1 MCPVTGDNVATD
13 ELLGATIAGRYRI
26 ISRLGAGGMGVAYR
40 AWDEQG
46 GLPVVIKIPKK
57 SFLEDPKFAERF
69 YREIRLLQ
77 GLKHPRIVPIVDVG
91 EHEGLP
97 FVVMRFLPGGS
108 LSNRRLR
115 DEKGK
120 PRQNFP
126 ETLHLWLPAIADALD
141 YVHSQGVVHRDV
153 KPGNIFF
160 DAFWGAYLGDF
171 GIAKIVEESD
181 AFDKEHTLTATHMG
195 IGTPDYMAP
204 EQFTPKAVID
214 GRADQY
220 ALGVIV
226 YEMLAGK
233 RPFVGDTAHIVVE
246 VTTHPVPALSVPR
259 GQVPPLLAE
268 SVYRALAKHPSQR
281 FATCRDFAAA
291 ALRDVQPMTDE
302 PGVARLLCPQ
312 CSNIL
317 KLPTAAAGQ
326 KGKCPKC
333 QTQMKVADDLGA
345 LWLLDEARKQRKA
358 AEVGGDEIPRTP
370 SDGGDDKAPE
380 TFEPVSSETPVPQ
393 KKRLPQSVLVAG
405 VAGVVLALL
414 VIAIGLFGGTIEPPP
429 PSPPQPPP
437 YDVRLAAA
445 QRALERD
452 SRDPGANDFLA
463 RHYCFKE
470 KDWKKGLPCLAKSGM
485 PDAASLAKEEIA
497 ATEAKPV
504 VPGTLVRLARKWWDY
519 GGRTDL
525 NTPESAAAT
534 RLHAKDIYA
543 EHVEKITDQSDADW
557 ANQWL
562 DSDKNFAQLVKN
574 LRPAPRVVLKA
585 GLLASLYKYQQG
597 EPGGFLPTDF
607 AGKPDE
613 IAVHTQ
619 VAFQPRHGIGDF
631 SIKERFHLVWNGILR
646 VEKAGLYKFFLN
658 SDDGSK
664 LTIDGKLVIDNGG
677 EHGMAEKAGQ
687 TTLASGDYVLH
698 VELFD
703 QGSETGCVLSWEPP
717 GLSREVVPPQVFFH
731 DSTRS
736 TTRKTLIQHKE
747 IFLSELP
754 EIEAKAVHFGFGKGT
769 INGPQN
775 AIRSIVDDQPSPH
788 GLSMH
793 PGDGP
798 QGHCYAKYQL
808 PLGVS
813 RFQAVVTLDKRGSFQ
828 HCGIGFE
835 VVTDGQSV
843 WKSKTIDKS
852 HQSEKCDVVI
862 AGCRNLE
869 LRTFTVTAAF
879 GGHAVWIEPRIVID
893 PRTTTSADEA
903 RASITDKAA
912 AEWVLQR
919 GGSVEIEMADKSRK
933 RLAAPEELAS
943 LSDQAGQFLA
953 VGIELTAKPNVTDQ
967 GLACVAG
974 LSRLEWLGV
983 GGTAVTDAL
992 FDHLRTLPNLRGI
1005 GVNWTGVSGRG
1016 LASLADSQLKHL
1028 EISGMKDP
1036 EVAVAYLHKKGVA
1049 EWINFDGMK
1058 MTPECVR
1065 LLGEMKTLKT
1075 LHFRSGLITEEQLET
1090 LKKKLP
1096 TCHFHIWK

>member
-1 MCPVTGDNVATD
+1 MPGDSD
-13 ELLGATIAGRYRI
+13 EMLGATIAGLYRI

-69 YREIRLLQ
+69 HREIRLLQ
-77 GLKHPRIVPIVDVG
+77 GLKHPHIVPIVDVG
-91 EHEGLP
+91 DHEGLP

-115 DEKGK
+115 DEQGK
-120 PRQNFP
+120 PRQNSP

-141 YVHSQGVVHRDV
+141 HVHSQGVVHRDV

-204 EQFTPKAVID
+204 EQFKPKAVID

-226 YEMLAGK
+226 YEMLAGR
-233 RPFVGDTAHIVVE
+233 RPFTGDTAHIVVE
-246 VTTHPVPALSVPR
+246 VTTHPVPALPVPR
-259 GQVPPLLAE
+259 GQVPPLLAQ
-268 SVYRALAKHPSQR
+268 SVHRALAKHPSQR
-281 FATCRDFAAA
+281 FATCREFAAA

-358 AEVGGDEIPRTP
+358 AEVGGDESPRTP
-370 SDGGDDKAPE
+370 SDGGDEKAPE
-380 TFEPVSSETPVPQ
+380 TFKPVSSETPLPRRTT
-393 KKRLPQSVLVAG
+393 RLPQPVLVIGAA
-405 VAGVVLALL
+405 VVVLALL
-414 VIAIGLFGGTIEPPP
+414 VLAIGLFGGTIEPPP
-429 PSPPQPPP
+429 PPPPPPPP
-437 YDVRLAAA
+437 YDVRLAKAL
-445 QRALERD
+445 QTLERD
-452 SRDPGANDFLA
+452 SLNQDANDFVA

-485 PDAASLAKEEIA
+485 PDAATLAKEEIA
-497 ATEAKPV
+497 ATEAKPA

-534 RLHAKDIYA
+534 RLHAADIYS
-543 EHVEKITDQSDADW
+543 EYVQKITDQSDAAW
-557 ANQWL
+557 VNQWL
-562 DSDKNFAQLVKN
+562 DSDKDFAQLVEN
-574 LRPAPRVVLKA
+574 LRPPK
-585 GLLASLYKYQQG
+585 
-597 EPGGFLPTDF
+597 
-607 AGKPDE
+607 
-613 IAVHTQ
+613 
-619 VAFQPRHGIGDF
+619 
-631 SIKERFHLVWNGILR
+631 
-646 VEKAGLYKFFLN
+646 
-658 SDDGSK
+658 
-664 LTIDGKLVIDNGG
+664 
-677 EHGMAEKAGQ
+677 
-687 TTLASGDYVLH
+687 
-698 VELFD
+698 
-703 QGSETGCVLSWEPP
+703 
-717 GLSREVVPPQVFFH
+717 
-731 DSTRS
+731 
-736 TTRKTLIQHKE
+736 LIQE
-747 IFLSELP
+747 RVLYLAALP
-754 EIEAKAVHFGFGKGT
+754 EIEARVVHFGFGKGT

-775 AIRSIVDDQPSPH
+775 AIRSIVDGQPSPH

-793 PGDGP
+793 PGGGPDG
-798 QGHCYAKYQL
+798 QCFARYRL
-808 PLGVS
+808 PEGCARLKS
-813 RFQAVVTLDKRGSFQ
+813 IVTLDQSGSFE

-835 VVTDGQSV
+835 VVADGESV
-843 WKSKTIDKS
+843 WKSQTIDKG
-852 HQSEKCDVVI
+852 HQSEVCDVAI
-862 AGCRNLE
+862 TGCRNLE
-869 LRTFTVTAAF
+869 LRTYAVTGAF

-893 PRTTTSADEA
+893 PRNTRATNETTAL
-903 RASITDKAA
+903 ITDRAA

-933 RLAAPEELAS
+933 RLAAPEDLAG
-943 LSDQAGQFLA
+943 LPDKPGEFWV

-1005 GVNWTGVSGRG
+1005 GVNWTGVSGHG
-1016 LASLADSQLKHL
+1016 LASLADSQLRHL

-1036 EVAVAYLHKKGVA
+1036 EVAVAYLHKKSVA

-1075 LHFRSGLITEEQLET
+1075 LHFRNGLITDEQLET
-1090 LKKKLP
+1090 LKKQLP
-1096 TCHFHIWK
+1096 ACHFHMWK

>member
-77 GLKHPRIVPIVDVG
+77 GLKHPHIVPIVDVG

-126 ETLHLWLPAIADALD
+126 ETLHLWLLAIADALD

-246 VTTHPVPALSVPR
+246 VTTRPVPALPVPR

-345 LWLLDEARKQRKA
+345 LWLLDEARKQQKA
-358 AEVGGDEIPRTP
+358 AEIGSDESPRTP
-370 SDGGDDKAPE
+370 SGGVDEKALK
-380 TFEPVSSETPVPQ
+380 TFEPVSSQTPQPGRTTRLPQVPSVLAFSVALAAIALSVLAVGMSSGEQ
-393 KKRLPQSVLVAG
+393 KKKRLS
-405 VAGVVLALL
+405 
-414 VIAIGLFGGTIEPPP
+414 
-429 PSPPQPPP
+429 PSPPP
-437 YDVRLAAA
+437 YDVRLAE
-445 QRALERD
+445 ALQTVERD
-452 SRDPGANDFLA
+452 SLDQDANDFVA
-463 RHYCFKE
+463 RHYCFKRR
-470 KDWKKGLPCLAKSGM
+470 DWKRGLRYLEKSPI
-485 PDAASLAKEEIA
+485 PDAAALAKEEIA
-497 ATEAKPV
+497 ANAANPA
-504 VPGTLVRLARKWWDY
+504 VPGTLVRLARGWWDY

-534 RLHAKDIYA
+534 RLHAADIYS
-543 EHVEKITDQSDADW
+543 EYVHKITDQSDADW
-557 ANQWL
+557 VNQWL
-562 DSDKNFAQLVKN
+562 DSDKDFAQLVNN
-574 LRPAPRVVLKA
+574 LRPTARISERV
-585 GLLASLYKYQQG
+585 LY
-597 EPGGFLPTDF
+597 
-607 AGKPDE
+607 
-613 IAVHTQ
+613 
-619 VAFQPRHGIGDF
+619 
-631 SIKERFHLVWNGILR
+631 
-646 VEKAGLYKFFLN
+646 
-658 SDDGSK
+658 
-664 LTIDGKLVIDNGG
+664 
-677 EHGMAEKAGQ
+677 
-687 TTLASGDYVLH
+687 
-698 VELFD
+698 
-703 QGSETGCVLSWEPP
+703 
-717 GLSREVVPPQVFFH
+717 
-731 DSTRS
+731 
-736 TTRKTLIQHKE
+736 
-747 IFLSELP
+747 LSEMP
-754 EIEAKAVHFGFGKGT
+754 EIEARVAHKGFGKGT
-769 INGPQN
+769 IDGPQN
-775 AIRSIVDDQPSPH
+775 AIRSIVDGHPSPH

-798 QGHCYAKYQL
+798 DGQCFVRYRL
-808 PLGVS
+808 PEGCARMKS
-813 RFQAVVTLDKRGSFQ
+813 IVTLDQSGSFE

-835 VVTDGQSV
+835 VVADGQSV
-843 WKSKTIDKS
+843 WKSKAIDKS
-852 HQSEKCDVVI
+852 HQSEQCDVAI
-862 AGCRNLE
+862 TGCRNIE

-879 GGHAVWIEPRIVID
+879 GGHAVWIEPRIVFE
-893 PRTTTSADEA
+893 PGSLRTNQTT
-903 RASITDKAA
+903 ASSNDKAA
-912 AEWVLQR
+912 VEWVLQR
-919 GGSVEIEMADKSRK
+919 GGTVEIETADKSRK
-933 RLAAPEELAS
+933 RLATIDELNRLPGDHGGVVVKAEERLRWQNEKNIDSRLVYHAS
-943 LSDQAGQFLA
+943 KNVWREENLKGEYVFSFAERSRNPDFVELFDGSRKVVLRAYPDRVMYSDASGNAFELWRGA
-953 VGIELTAKPNVTDQ
+953 WVDGPDKADEFWVVGIELTAKPNVTDQ
-967 GLACVAG
+967 GLACVAA

-1005 GVNWTGVSGRG
+1005 GVNWTGVSGHG
-1016 LASLADSQLKHL
+1016 LASLADSQLRHL

-1049 EWINFDGMK
+1049 EWINFDGVK

-1065 LLGEMKTLKT
+1065 LLGEIKTLKT
-1075 LHFRSGLITEEQLET
+1075 LHFRNGLITDEQLET
-1090 LKKKLP
+1090 LKKQLP
-1096 TCHFHIWK
+1096 ACHFHIWK

>member
-1 MCPVTGDNVATD
+1 MPGDSAATD
-13 ELLGATIAGRYRI
+13 EMLGATIAGRYRI

-69 YREIRLLQ
+69 HREIRLLQ
-77 GLKHPRIVPIVDVG
+77 GLKHLHIVPIVDVG
-91 EHEGLP
+91 DHEGLP

-115 DEKGK
+115 DEQGK
-120 PRQNFP
+120 PRQNSP

-141 YVHSQGVVHRDV
+141 YVHTQGVVHRDV

-181 AFDKEHTLTATHMG
+181 TFDKEHTLTATHMG

-233 RPFVGDTAHIVVE
+233 RPFTGDTAHIVVE
-246 VTTHPVPALSVPR
+246 VTTHPVPALPVPR

-281 FATCRDFAAA
+281 FGTCREFAAA
-291 ALRDVQPMTDE
+291 ALRDVPPMTDE

-358 AEVGGDEIPRTP
+358 AEIGGDESPRTP
-370 SDGGDDKAPE
+370 SDGVDEKALE
-380 TFEPVSSETPVPQ
+380 TFKPVSSETPLPRRTT
-393 KKRLPQSVLVAG
+393 RLPQPVLIAG

-414 VIAIGLFGGTIEPPP
+414 VIAIGLFGGTREWTPPPPPPPP
-429 PSPPQPPP
+429 PSP
-437 YDVRLAAA
+437 YDIRLAEAL
-445 QRALERD
+445 QTLERD
-452 SRDPGANDFLA
+452 SLDQNANDFVA

-470 KDWKKGLPCLAKSGM
+470 RDWTRGLPYLARSDMKE
-485 PDAASLAKEEIA
+485 AAMIANEEIA
-497 ATEAKPV
+497 ANEAKSIG
-504 VPGTLVRLARKWWDY
+504 PGTMVRLARKWWDY

-525 NTPESAAAT
+525 NTPESTSAT
-534 RLHAKDIYA
+534 RLHAKDIYT
-543 EHVEKITDQSDADW
+543 EHVQKITDESDA
-557 ANQWL
+557 ALVNKWL
-562 DSDKNFAQLVKN
+562 DSDKDFVQLVKN
-574 LRPAPRVVLKA
+574 LRPSPNAPKAQKEIKATTVSDTRNAVVEAEAAHKNLNVNAHYWKVERQAQVPHLLAFPSDSTVFDRKGITTNSPGVEYLVVFDKPGTYYLWVKGQGEDGGASIVPGLDGVPLGENADFMGFFPREFSWIGEFHDTGKRVVL
-585 GLLASLYKYQQG
+585 
-597 EPGGFLPTDF
+597 
-607 AGKPDE
+607 
-613 IAVHTQ
+613 
-619 VAFQPRHGIGDF
+619 R
-631 SIKERFHLVWNGILR
+631 
-646 VEKAGLYKFFLN
+646 
-658 SDDGSK
+658 
-664 LTIDGKLVIDNGG
+664 IDSAG
-677 EHGMAEKAGQ
+677 EH
-687 TTLASGDYVLH
+687 H
-698 VELFD
+698 VNFWMLEDGFRFD
-703 QGSETGCVLSWEPP
+703 K
-717 GLSREVVPPQVFFH
+717 FM
-731 DSTRS
+731 
-736 TTRKTLIQHKE
+736 I
-747 IFLSELP
+747 
-754 EIEAKAVHFGFGKGT
+754 
-769 INGPQN
+769 
-775 AIRSIVDDQPSPH
+775 
-788 GLSMH
+788 
-793 PGDGP
+793 
-798 QGHCYAKYQL
+798 
-808 PLGVS
+808 
-813 RFQAVVTLDKRGSFQ
+813 
-828 HCGIGFE
+828 
-835 VVTDGQSV
+835 
-843 WKSKTIDKS
+843 
-852 HQSEKCDVVI
+852 
-862 AGCRNLE
+862 
-869 LRTFTVTAAF
+869 TA
-879 GGHAVWIEPRIVID
+879 D
-893 PRTTTSADEA
+893 PAL
-903 RASITDKAA
+903 ITDRAA

-919 GGSVEIEMADKSRK
+919 GGSVEIQMADKSRK
-933 RLAAPEELAS
+933 RLATIEELNRLSMTIEGAVVKAEQRLRWQNEKNIDSRLVYHANQNVWREENLKGEYVFSFVERSRNPDFVELFDDSRKVVLRAYPDRVMYSDAS
-943 LSDQAGQFLA
+943 GNAFELWRGSWVDCPGKTGEFSV

-974 LSRLEWLGV
+974 LSRLEWLAV

-992 FDHLRTLPNLRGI
+992 FDQLRTLPNLRGI
-1005 GVNWTGVSGRG
+1005 GVNWTGVSGHG
-1016 LASLADSQLKHL
+1016 LASLADSQLRHL

-1075 LHFRSGLITEEQLET
+1075 LHFRNGLITDEQLET
-1090 LKKKLP
+1090 LKKQLP
-1096 TCHFHIWK
+1096 ACHFHIWK